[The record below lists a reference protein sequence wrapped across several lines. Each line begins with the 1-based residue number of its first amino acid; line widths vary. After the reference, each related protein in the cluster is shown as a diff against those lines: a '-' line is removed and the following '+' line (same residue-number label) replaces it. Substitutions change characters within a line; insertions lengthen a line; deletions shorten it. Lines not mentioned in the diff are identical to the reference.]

1 MPFSVGREFLTT
13 SSVPSG
19 WTSTATVP
27 EFALETGISTLVS
40 PAPLGSSMLTV
51 GAVLLLRVASTSTGA
66 LTASP
71 FFFASSMAL
80 SLSLAAASVLP
91 SLSIL
96 TVPVEPLGAVLSV
109 TELPSGLVVV
119 STLVP
124 SGLVV
129 ASGLVVVVL
138 LKPPPPPEE
147 EPPEPPPAEPPEP
160 PPAEPP
166 SGVKRHAPRN
176 TTVVPSKVPLSQPE
190 NVHVPVR
197 SPFCALEVEPAV
209 KVVSTA
215 SIACSTLR

>member
-1 MPFSVGREFLTT
+1 M
-13 SSVPSG
+13 
-19 WTSTATVP
+19 
-27 EFALETGISTLVS
+27 
-40 PAPLGSSMLTV
+40 
-51 GAVLLLRVASTSTGA
+51 
-66 LTASP
+66 
-71 FFFASSMAL
+71 
-80 SLSLAAASVLP
+80 
-91 SLSIL
+91 
-96 TVPVEPLGAVLSV
+96 

-119 STLVP
+119 ATLVP

-129 ASGLVVVVL
+129 DSGLVVVVL
-138 LKPPPPPEE
+138 LEPPPPPEE

-166 SGVKRHAPRN
+166 EPPPAEPPSGVKRHVPRN

-197 SPFCALEVEPAV
+197 PPFCALEVEPAV

>member
-1 MPFSVGREFLTT
+1 M
-13 SSVPSG
+13 
-19 WTSTATVP
+19 P

-91 SLSIL
+91 SLSVL

-129 ASGLVVVVL
+129 VVVSVL
-138 LKPPPPPEE
+138 PPPV
-147 EPPEPPPAEPPEP
+147 EPP
-160 PPAEPP
+160 
-166 SGVKRHAPRN
+166 G
-176 TTVVPSKVPLSQPE
+176 
-190 NVHVPVR
+190 
-197 SPFCALEVEPAV
+197 
-209 KVVSTA
+209 
-215 SIACSTLR
+215 

>member
-1 MPFSVGREFLTT
+1 MPLTRPRALTKPMASFAQWFWVSAKSLELSTILTVAPPFTVSWMPFSVGREFLTT

-91 SLSIL
+91 SLSVL

-119 STLVP
+119 STFP
-124 SGLVV
+124 
-129 ASGLVVVVL
+129 VL
-138 LKPPPPPEE
+138 PELSRSEDEPPPEE
-147 EPPEPPPAEPPEP
+147 DPPEDWA
-160 PPAEPP
+160 
-166 SGVKRHAPRN
+166 
-176 TTVVPSKVPLSQPE
+176 
-190 NVHVPVR
+190 
-197 SPFCALEVEPAV
+197 
-209 KVVSTA
+209 
-215 SIACSTLR
+215 

>member
-1 MPFSVGREFLTT
+1 
-13 SSVPSG
+13 
-19 WTSTATVP
+19 
-27 EFALETGISTLVS
+27 
-40 PAPLGSSMLTV
+40 
-51 GAVLLLRVASTSTGA
+51 
-66 LTASP
+66 
-71 FFFASSMAL
+71 MAL

-91 SLSIL
+91 SLSVL

-138 LKPPPPPEE
+138 LKPPEENPPPPEE
-147 EPPEPPPAEPPEP
+147 EPPEL

-166 SGVKRHAPRN
+166 SGVKLHVPRN

-190 NVHVPVR
+190 NAHVPV
-197 SPFCALEVEPAV
+197 SPPFCALEVESAV
-209 KVVSTA
+209 KVVSIA